1 MIFGQTLDYTEWNQ
15 FLSFINNVYEKDD
28 TVTVI
33 DRSDEIMSRRLIV
46 IGEKQISVIFGV
58 GSFGYHSG
66 KLEMWDYDEEDPT
79 GGHTAIDVVSYINKF
94 IQEKK
99 DEVKANDRH
108 KRSDQ

>member
-1 MIFGQTLDYTEWNQ
+1 MIFEQKLDYTQWNQ
-15 FLSFINNVYEKDD
+15 FLSFIKNVYEKDD
-28 TVTVI
+28 TVTII
-33 DRSDEIMSRRLIV
+33 DRSDEIMNRRLIV

-79 GGHTAIDVVSYINKF
+79 GDLTAIDVVCHINKF

-108 KRSDQ
+108 KRSVQ